1 MEQLIAAVRSHANAN
16 WGTAGWDF
24 IVECW
29 SDSDIAQQIT
39 ADMTPE
45 QAIDAVGEVAAVLDE
60 RRSEVMN
67 MANW

>member
-1 MEQLIAAVRSHANAN
+1 MEQLIAAVRAHAMAN

-29 SDSDIAQQIT
+29 SDEEIAEQIT

-45 QAIDAVGEVAAVLDE
+45 QAIAAVGEVAAVLDE